1 MASVP
6 ADTHTLPWFPRRDA
20 RPHFVDQSG
29 NFVPG
34 DTWKLKPRPVS
45 FFHKHVTV
53 TDAAGL
59 NLYPHLT
66 RFRSGNL
73 AVDQL
78 PIGPR
83 SSRLHSL
90 HARHYGSFPGCV
102 LDNRSAVQPLLR
114 ERTPHDATEPSCHAR
129 YRESIAESYLLLD
142 VESVI
147 LPPAPSAVQLH
158 HGIPFLGEL
167 YGSGRGKMTDL

>member
-1 MASVP
+1 ML

-20 RPHFVDQSG
+20 GPHFVDQSG

-34 DTWKLKPRPVS
+34 IRGNREAPGQS

-59 NLYPHLT
+59 NLYPHPT

-78 PIGPR
+78 PP
-83 SSRLHSL
+83 
-90 HARHYGSFPGCV
+90 
-102 LDNRSAVQPLLR
+102 
-114 ERTPHDATEPSCHAR
+114 
-129 YRESIAESYLLLD
+129 
-142 VESVI
+142 
-147 LPPAPSAVQLH
+147 
-158 HGIPFLGEL
+158 
-167 YGSGRGKMTDL
+167 DL